1 MNIEAIK
8 AFVKEILGG
17 DFRLILGFR
26 FANGYKVSYATHPM
40 EESDLMTIAG
50 VEFLKFEHRDVYRD
64 SAFSYLEIEEIVQIY
79 TLPSLDS
86 KIKVNDVM
94 E

>member
-1 MNIEAIK
+1 MNIEALK

-17 DFRLILGFR
+17 DYRLVLGFR
-26 FANGYKVSYATHPM
+26 LANGYKLSYATNPM
-40 EESDLMTIAG
+40 EENDLMTIGG
-50 VEFLKFEHRDVYRD
+50 VEYLRFEHIDVYQN
-64 SAFSYLEIEEIVQIY
+64 SAYSYIEVEEIVQIY

-86 KIKVNDVM
+86 KIRVNDVM